1 MLTKIENIIA
11 HNTVRRMGLFIASLA
26 IFETLYLMTN
36 DSEAII
42 MFAKMTAHLTALVLS
57 GLGEAVRVDGISL
70 YSPVLNMRIVSECT
84 ALTPTMVFISAVI
97 AFPSS
102 RLAKLKGILLGIVG
116 LNIINLIRVVSL
128 YYIGTHMPNQMEF
141 AHIVM
146 WQTLMILIA
155 IGLWSLWAS
164 GKINLIIR
172 PFLSSQIVL
181 VLIWA
186 TIGFALWYLFAN
198 TYTLFIGRLAWEY
211 FPNNVILSVTD
222 HHFIIVLKN
231 AINNSQSPPMQLLIH
246 NFGFGLVITSAIIL
260 GTNKDSWKLRF
271 ISLCCVWLFLFF
283 IQTGL
288 LITAA
293 HTYKSAM
300 TEAKITLGFTIF
312 IKSLHFIVTVLPIM
326 LSALWLIAPFQ
337 RRQS

>member
-1 MLTKIENIIA
+1 
-11 HNTVRRMGLFIASLA
+11 
-26 IFETLYLMTN
+26 
-36 DSEAII
+36 
-42 MFAKMTAHLTALVLS
+42 
-57 GLGEAVRVDGISL
+57 
-70 YSPVLNMRIVSECT
+70 
-84 ALTPTMVFISAVI
+84 
-97 AFPSS
+97 
-102 RLAKLKGILLGIVG
+102 
-116 LNIINLIRVVSL
+116 
-128 YYIGTHMPNQMEF
+128 MPNQMEF

-231 AINNSQSPPMQLLIH
+231 AINNSQSPPIQLLIH

-260 GTNKDSWKLRF
+260 GTNKDVEYGEK
-271 ISLCCVWLFLFF
+271 ISHDLDCVQNLCGKTSLSEFLLYFKF
-283 IQTGL
+283 L
-288 LITAA
+288 LK
-293 HTYKSAM
+293 KSVSRIIR
-300 TEAKITLGFTIF
+300 KTIF
-312 IKSLHFIVTVLPIM
+312 RTFIKLFEFSYRNNRFSI
-326 LSALWLIAPFQ
+326 
-337 RRQS
+337 